1 MFTYV
6 DIHTNNRRKGFA
18 VVTSCDFFR
27 SVLSTVVKEQKHLAE
42 QSDSSQ
48 VHTKNEDWSSI
59 TWGWLSSGDRRMV
72 TAYSNTQLSFSY
84 SFTLTAP
91 LDFSLSVPVSKSGVA
106 D

>member
-48 VHTKNEDWSSI
+48 VHTKNED
-59 TWGWLSSGDRRMV
+59 
-72 TAYSNTQLSFSY
+72 
-84 SFTLTAP
+84 
-91 LDFSLSVPVSKSGVA
+91 
-106 D
+106 